1 MLFLSYSQW
10 NYAGN
15 SSKKSFNIT
24 SKNAAKYQKLPLNQS
39 YYCECLRFWLSLKVC
54 LEHSWLSCLAVAA
67 GAVSCICVYPM
78 FAGLRWDWLLL
89 EMVKTG
95 RVTAVLFSSW
105 PILNI
110 FVSKYFCA
118 VEPNVFGDRLSDCW
132 AEIVGEEQRM
142 SIPSCV
148 ICNLANLQWMLSS
161 SSSSKQ

>member
-15 SSKKSFNIT
+15 LSKRSFNMT
-24 SKNAAKYQKLPLNQS
+24 LKNAAKYQKLPLNQS

-54 LEHSWLSCLAVAA
+54 LEHSWLSCLAVA

-78 FAGLRWDWLLL
+78 FVGLRWDWLLV
-89 EMVKTG
+89 MVKTG
-95 RVTAVLFSSW
+95 GVTAVLFSSW

-118 VEPNVFGDRLSDCW
+118 VEPNVFGTDCQ
-132 AEIVGEEQRM
+132 IVEQR
-142 SIPSCV
+142 
-148 ICNLANLQWMLSS
+148 L
-161 SSSSKQ
+161 